1 MKLLVA
7 SGVYTVLMFAVF
19 VHLNGGAS
27 WTSFVSAFVAGAIF
41 TLLTWL
47 YMRRAPDARSFR
59 QQS

>member
-19 VHLNGGAS
+19 VLLDSGSVWESLLQA
-27 WTSFVSAFVAGAIF
+27 VVAGAVF

-47 YMRRAPDARSFR
+47 YLRYVSPARSTG
-59 QQS
+59 